1 MLAQADDILD
11 GIELDWQR
19 HAFHLPTE
27 LAYRL
32 RYVITDVQRTVRAMC
47 NEVAERR
54 GRPLLL
60 TARVAGS
67 VAQSKR
73 QGYDVEAWLEEDLVD
88 VLTPAGNAATDD
100 GIDVR
105 EWKELAARCGSGVA
119 ICPGTDSGIPRMT
132 STPEQAHI
140 GPEPPPINETLKS
153 RGLGARYLGA
163 GADGLYVFNF
173 LQDNQVNVSMADGS
187 YRYNTELLTE
197 LGRSVIHSLC
207 RLSARLASRDSRLYG
222 AWVWVWLR
230 AGRLLCIAPAPS
242 TSRDWISST
251 WPPIA

>member
-1 MLAQADDILD
+1 ML
-11 GIELDWQR
+11 G
-19 HAFHLPTE
+19 
-27 LAYRL
+27 
-32 RYVITDVQRTVRAMC
+32 
-47 NEVAERR
+47 
-54 GRPLLL
+54 
-60 TARVAGS
+60 
-67 VAQSKR
+67 
-73 QGYDVEAWLEEDLVD
+73 
-88 VLTPAGNAATDD
+88 AATSRLCGSGFDNLTKHIRIRALTQ
-100 GIDVR
+100 GARISS
-105 EWKELAARCGSGVA
+105 ARCGSGVA

-207 RLSARLASRDSRLYG
+207 RLSARPASRDSLLCG
-222 AWVWVWLR
+222 AWAMWVWLR
-230 AGRLLCIAPAPS
+230 AGRLCCCVLSRQRRAPRE
-242 TSRDWISST
+242 TG
-251 WPPIA
+251 